1 MFTMVRTVSV
11 VNPAQS
17 GDQVNRRERMRAQ
30 TRDEILRAARSL
42 VAAGDD
48 LSMRV
53 VARAVGMTAPGLYR
67 YVEGHDDLLDLLG
80 GALYDELI
88 GELASARDAV
98 DADDL
103 PARLVAMAH
112 AFRRWALDHR
122 HEYGLLFANPLAA
135 LSYDGRGGCT
145 REAGE
150 RFGGTFAE
158 VFAAMWQRGLI
169 EPPDV
174 HAVDPALLGALE
186 RGDKGAVDLPLS
198 LRYVFVRQWA
208 RLYGMV
214 TLEAFGHLAW
224 AMDDG
229 AALFEAMLAE
239 SLAELGFEVD
249 GRARPARSPT

>member
-1 MFTMVRTVSV
+1 MLWTVAV
-11 VNPAQS
+11 VNPS
-17 GDQVNRRERMRAQ
+17 ESSDPVNRRERMRAQ
-30 TRDEILRAARSL
+30 TRAEILEAARRL
-42 VAAGDD
+42 VAGGED

-67 YVEGHDDLLDLLG
+67 YVDGHDDLLDLLG

-88 GELASARDAV
+88 GELVKARDTV

-103 PARLVAMAH
+103 PARLLAMAH

-135 LSYDGRGGCT
+135 LTYDGQGSCT
-145 REAGE
+145 RAAGE

-169 EPPDV
+169 APPD
-174 HAVDPALLGALE
+174 AVDPALLDALE
-186 RGDKGAVDLPLS
+186 RGDKGAVDLPLP

-224 AMDDG
+224 AMEDG
-229 AALFEAMLAE
+229 AALFDTVLAE
-239 SLAELGFEVD
+239 NLAELGLGQPAGSSRPTPDSD
-249 GRARPARSPT
+249 GRL